1 MGQELLSCLSGGGGV
16 GEPLLLGSDSGQLW
30 LRRAQGL
37 WIHFVQ
43 KSSGQRPSEKTD
55 SKVKS
60 GEKQRHVIR
69 KNMKTEELVVISSI
83 SSAGNGSCSPH
94 SESTNSRARSS
105 RQNSSPPGDAAANSG
120 IATIHLHLCI
130 CLITTSCTMSLPSV
144 TRTLQRVCLRQPS
157 VTQACRQQLRHLS
170 SRPSSAFPPLL
181 RIQSH
186 LPTTSLSQQRRCEST
201 AKPLT
206 DRPDELPKTEPR
218 PEVPSYEMT
227 FTCKACS
234 TRSSHRMSKQGYHH
248 GTILITCPGCKN
260 RHLIAD
266 HLKVCINKVSSVS
279 KSNADTSRSSPTRA
293 SPSKTSSL
301 KRDNCSRRVL

>member
-1 MGQELLSCLSGGGGV
+1 MAAARRIRKAPTSAHGPSGRIPRRPVTQPQTAELRQFTFALLLSNHQFL
-16 GEPLLLGSDSGQLW
+16 
-30 LRRAQGL
+30 
-37 WIHFVQ
+37 
-43 KSSGQRPSEKTD
+43 
-55 SKVKS
+55 
-60 GEKQRHVIR
+60 RHV
-69 KNMKTEELVVISSI
+69 
-83 SSAGNGSCSPH
+83 SP
-94 SESTNSRARSS
+94 
-105 RQNSSPPGDAAANSG
+105 
-120 IATIHLHLCI
+120 
-130 CLITTSCTMSLPSV
+130 
-144 TRTLQRVCLRQPS
+144 VCLRQPS
-157 VTQACRQQLRHLS
+157 VTQTCRQQLRHLS

-186 LPTTSLSQQRRCEST
+186 LPSTIQSQQRRCEST

-266 HLKVCINKVSSVS
+266 HLKVCEQGLVRLPIK
-279 KSNADTSRSSPTRA
+279 
-293 SPSKTSSL
+293 
-301 KRDNCSRRVL
+301 C